1 MDIKI
6 DDIAK
11 LANVSR
17 GTVDR
22 VLHNRGRVS
31 EKTAAKVRKI
41 VQEMNYQ
48 PNSLGR
54 AFAMSQ
60 KKLKLGVLLTYK
72 ERQFGDQIMSGI
84 GAGAELAE
92 QIGFE
97 VLIRAVESPTVE
109 TCMEVLREFAE
120 EGVSGIAMRGLAY
133 PQIEAEVQKMRTN
146 GIKIVTFNSDMVP
159 SARDCFVGQDHQN
172 SGRCAAFLMQEICRF
187 PGNILILG
195 VDTFHQASMNR
206 IESFCEVMRESQL
219 ISPNTQIYYAE
230 GKNQLSYKITCNY
243 LKTNEAV
250 RGIFVSGAG
259 LCGACQAV
267 EENGLIGKIKIV
279 GFDATDVNAVYLKKG
294 TVQFLIDQDPYQQ
307 GYLPLKL
314 LTDSIFQGRSIEK
327 DYYDT
332 GISIKTKYNL

>member
-6 DDIAK
+6 DDIAN

-41 VQEMNYQ
+41 IQEVNYQ

-72 ERQFGDQIMSGI
+72 EQQFGDQIMAGI
-84 GAGAELAE
+84 LEGAELAE
-92 QIGFE
+92 QFSFE
-97 VLIRAVESPTVE
+97 VLIHAFESPTVGS
-109 TCMEVLREFAE
+109 CMEVLQEFAE

-133 PQIEAEVQKMRTN
+133 PQIEAEVQQMRKN
-146 GIKIVTFNSDMVP
+146 GIKVVTFNSDMIS
-159 SARDCFVGQDHQN
+159 SARDCFVGEDHQN
-172 SGRCAAFLMQEICRF
+172 SGRCAAFLMQEICHF

-195 VDTFHQASMNR
+195 VDTFHEASMNR
-206 IESFCEVMRESQL
+206 IESFCEVMGESQL
-219 ISPNTQIYYAE
+219 TPPHIQIYYAE
-230 GKNQLSYKITCNY
+230 GKNQRSYEITCDY
-243 LKTNEAV
+243 LKTNQEV

-259 LCGACQAV
+259 LCGACRAV
-267 EENGLIGKIKIV
+267 EESGLIGKVKIV
-279 GFDATDVNAVYLKKG
+279 GFDATDTNAVYLKRG

-314 LTDSIFQGRSIEK
+314 LTDSIFQGKSMER